1 MSTET
6 KLHDMLYRLYA
17 DYEYMVIQDSWHGE
31 ASDEDVAT
39 LTDWVYELI
48 EEGVLFDDRE
58 KIALGVLR
66 TLGVDV
72 EEGSDD

>member
-1 MSTET
+1 MSDKTR
-6 KLHDMLYRLYA
+6 LHDMLYRLYA
-17 DYEYMVIQDSWHGE
+17 DYEYMVLQDSWHGE
-31 ASDEDVAT
+31 ASDEAVAT

-48 EEGVLFDDRE
+48 EEGVLVDDRE
-58 KIALGVLR
+58 QIALGVLR